1 MWNKINH
8 FGNSSTDQTIPV
20 AYKILVMDGADYIP
34 PSAQQILK
42 KVIYDQEGKVK
53 YIFVCRN
60 HNKLI
65 GHILTRG
72 TSYRTNLMAEKDAVC
87 KLWHPINILC

>member
-8 FGNSSTDQTIPV
+8 FGNSAPDQTIPI
-20 AYKILVMDGADYIP
+20 AFKILVMDGADNIP

-42 KVIYDQEGKVK
+42 KVIVDQEGKVK

-60 HNKLI
+60 QNKLI

-72 TSYRTNLMAEKDAVC
+72 MAYRTRLMIEKDAVC
-87 KLWHPINILC
+87 K